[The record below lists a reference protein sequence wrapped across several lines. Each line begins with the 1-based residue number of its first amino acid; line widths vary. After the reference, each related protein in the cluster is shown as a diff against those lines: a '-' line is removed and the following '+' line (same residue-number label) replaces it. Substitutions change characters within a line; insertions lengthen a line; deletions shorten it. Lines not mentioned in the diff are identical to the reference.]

1 MIAINIRGNVF
12 LCDMGPEIYDQ
23 IRLSVMAARES
34 GFPPL
39 EELADSFHIRVLYM
53 LGVGPILQMGFDE
66 LAFLFAIMTH
76 IATEEMRSY
85 NSRVIRDILAILTC
99 VLELAIETS
108 PGT

>member
-1 MIAINIRGNVF
+1 MRYGSGDIR
-12 LCDMGPEIYDQ
+12 PDQ
-23 IRLSVMAARES
+23 AKCNGGKGEWIPSTGGTCRQ
-34 GFPPL
+34 FY
-39 EELADSFHIRVLYM
+39 IRVLYM